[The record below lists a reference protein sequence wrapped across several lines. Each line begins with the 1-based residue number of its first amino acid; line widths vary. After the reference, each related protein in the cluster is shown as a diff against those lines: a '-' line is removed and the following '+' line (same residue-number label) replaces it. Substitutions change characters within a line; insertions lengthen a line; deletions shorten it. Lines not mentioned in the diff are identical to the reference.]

1 MSQAISLNAVVPPEL
16 AGCRLDQAAAQLFPD
31 YSRER
36 LKQWIQEGLL
46 TLDGGAA
53 RPKDKVLGG
62 ERLAAEVHL
71 QDETHAVAEDIAL
84 DIVHEDEHLIVINK
98 PAGLVVHPGAGNPQG
113 TLMNALLHHD
123 PSLAQLPR
131 AGIVHRLDRD
141 TTGLM
146 VVARNLT
153 AHASLVDQ
161 LADKRVYREYEA
173 VTYGNM
179 TGGGTVDQPID
190 RHPHDRV
197 RMAVVAG
204 GRPAVTHYRVLQ
216 RFPNHTH
223 VRVQL
228 ETGRTHQIRVHMAHI
243 GYPLVGDPVYARL
256 RFPKGASFEL
266 LEMLKGFQRQ
276 ALHAR
281 RLGLE
286 HPATGEQCLWESALP
301 ADFQALLDVL
311 KADAALVE
319 PR

>member
-1 MSQAISLNAVVPPEL
+1 MSNVISLQATVPPEL
-16 AGCRLDQAAAQLFPD
+16 AGARLDQAAARLFED

-36 LKQWIQEGLL
+36 LKEWIQAGSL
-46 TLDGGAA
+46 TLDGRSAK
-53 RPKDKVLGG
+53 PKDKVMGG
-62 ERLAAEVHL
+62 EQLVVQAELADEVF
-71 QDETHAVAEDIAL
+71 AGAEDIPL

-123 PSLAQLPR
+123 PSLSMLPR

-146 VVARNLT
+146 VVARTLT

-173 VTYGNM
+173 VCYGHM

-197 RMAVVAG
+197 RMAVVPG
-204 GRPAVTHYRVLQ
+204 GRPSVTHYRVLQ
-216 RFPNHTH
+216 RFTDHTH
-223 VRVQL
+223 VRCQL
-228 ETGRTHQIRVHMAHI
+228 ETGRTHQIRVHLSHI
-243 GYPLVGDPVYARL
+243 GHPLVGDPVYARL
-256 RFPKGASFEL
+256 RFPRGASERL
-266 LEMLKGFQRQ
+266 LDTLRTFRRQ

-286 HPATGEQCLWESALP
+286 HPVSGEQCLWESALP
-301 ADFQALLDVL
+301 DDFLNLLDVL
-311 KADAALVE
+311 KAESAPVA
-319 PR
+319 

>member
-1 MSQAISLNAVVPPEL
+1 MSQAISLTAVVSPDL
-16 AGCRLDQAAAQLFPD
+16 AGARFDQAAAQLFPD

-36 LKQWIQEGLL
+36 LKQWIQDGQL
-46 TLDGGAA
+46 TLDGAAA
-53 RPKDKVLGG
+53 RPRDRVMGG
-62 ERLAAEVHL
+62 ESLSLQAEL
-71 QDETHAVAEDIAL
+71 RTETHAVAEDIAL
-84 DIVHEDEHLIVINK
+84 DIVHEDEALLVINK

-123 PSLAQLPR
+123 PALAQIPR

-146 VVARNLT
+146 VVARTLQ

-179 TGGGTVDQPID
+179 TGGGTVDAPID

-197 RMAVVAG
+197 RMAVVPG
-204 GRPAVTHYRVLQ
+204 GRPAVSHYRVIQ
-216 RFPNHTH
+216 RYTNHTH

-256 RFPKGASFEL
+256 RFPKGASEAL
-266 LEMLKGFQRQ
+266 LDTLRQFQRQ

-281 RLGLE
+281 RLGLV
-286 HPATGEQCLWESALP
+286 HPETGEQCLWESELP
-301 ADFQALLDVL
+301 ADFQHLLQVL
-311 KADAALVE
+311 KTDMTPA
-319 PR
+319 

>member
-1 MSQAISLNAVVPPEL
+1 MSQVISLQAVVPPEL
-16 AGCRLDQAAAQLFPD
+16 AGARLDQAAARLFAE

-36 LKQWIQEGLL
+36 LKEWIQDGQL
-46 TLDGGAA
+46 TLDGRIA
-53 RPKDKVLGG
+53 RPKDKVMGG
-62 ERLAAEVHL
+62 EQLTVAATLA
-71 QDETHAVAEDIAL
+71 DETRAGAEDIPL
-84 DIVHEDEHLIVINK
+84 DIVHEDEHVLVINK

-146 VVARNLT
+146 VVARNLI

-173 VTYGNM
+173 VVYGNM
-179 TGGGTVDQPID
+179 TGGGSVDQPID

-197 RMAVVAG
+197 RMAVVPG
-204 GRPAVTHYRVLQ
+204 GRPAVTHYRVLL

-223 VRVQL
+223 VRLQL

-256 RFPKGASFEL
+256 RFPKGASPEL
-266 LEMLKGFQRQ
+266 LEELKGFQRQ

-281 RLGLE
+281 RLGFV
-286 HPATGEQCLWESALP
+286 HPATGESCLWECELP
-301 ADFQALLDVL
+301 ADFMHLLQVL
-311 KADAALVE
+311 KQDATPA
-319 PR
+319 

>member
-1 MSQAISLNAVVPPEL
+1 MSNVISLHATVPSEL
-16 AGCRLDQAAAQLFPD
+16 AGARLDQAAARLFEA

-36 LKQWIQEGLL
+36 LKEWIQAGSL
-46 TLDGGAA
+46 TLDGRSAK
-53 RPKDKVLGG
+53 PKDKVMGG
-62 ERLAAEVHL
+62 EQLVVQAELADEVF
-71 QDETHAVAEDIAL
+71 AGAEDIPL

-123 PSLAQLPR
+123 PSLSTLPR

-146 VVARNLT
+146 VVARTLT

-173 VTYGNM
+173 VCYGHM

-197 RMAVVAG
+197 RMAVVPG
-204 GRPAVTHYRVLQ
+204 GRPSVTHYRVLQ
-216 RFPNHTH
+216 RFTDHTH
-223 VRVQL
+223 VRCQL
-228 ETGRTHQIRVHMAHI
+228 ETGRTHQIRVHLSHI
-243 GYPLVGDPVYARL
+243 GHPLVGDPVYARL
-256 RFPKGASFEL
+256 RFPRGASERL
-266 LEMLKGFQRQ
+266 LDTLRTFRRQ

-286 HPATGEQCLWESALP
+286 HPVTGEQCLWESALP
-301 ADFQALLDVL
+301 DDFLNLLDVL
-311 KADAALVE
+311 KAESAPVA
-319 PR
+319 

>member
-1 MSQAISLNAVVPPEL
+1 MSNVISLHATVPPEL
-16 AGCRLDQAAAQLFPD
+16 AGARLDQAAARLFEA

-36 LKQWIQEGLL
+36 LKEWIQAGSL
-46 TLDGGAA
+46 TLDGRSAK
-53 RPKDKVLGG
+53 PKDKVMGG
-62 ERLAAEVHL
+62 EQLVVQAELADEVF
-71 QDETHAVAEDIAL
+71 AGAEDIPL

-123 PSLAQLPR
+123 PSLSTLPR

-146 VVARNLT
+146 VVARTLT

-173 VTYGNM
+173 VCYGHM

-197 RMAVVAG
+197 RMAVVPG
-204 GRPAVTHYRVLQ
+204 GRPSVTYYRVLQ
-216 RFPNHTH
+216 RFTDHTY
-223 VRVQL
+223 VRCQL
-228 ETGRTHQIRVHMAHI
+228 ETGRTHQIRVHLSHI
-243 GYPLVGDPVYARL
+243 GHPLVGDPVYARL
-256 RFPKGASFEL
+256 RFPRGASERL
-266 LEMLKGFQRQ
+266 LDTLRTFRRQ

-286 HPATGEQCLWESALP
+286 HPVTGEQCLWESALP
-301 ADFQALLDVL
+301 GDFLNLLDVL
-311 KADAALVE
+311 KAESAPVA
-319 PR
+319 